1 MPPRRTPNPAAA
13 ARRDLDEL
21 VTALFDKLETADPA
35 WAASHLSNSGLG
47 STITRNFILAWASP
61 QNSAH

>member
-21 VTALFDKLETADPA
+21 VTVIFDKLETDDPA
-35 WAASHLSNSGLG
+35 WAAGLAESLKAARRRAAG
-47 STITRNFILAWASP
+47 P
-61 QNSAH
+61 

>member
-21 VTALFDKLETADPA
+21 VTAVLDKLATDDPA
-35 WAASHLSNSGLG
+35 WAAGL
-47 STITRNFILAWASP
+47 TKALKAARKR
-61 QNSAH
+61 SAARAARRPADP